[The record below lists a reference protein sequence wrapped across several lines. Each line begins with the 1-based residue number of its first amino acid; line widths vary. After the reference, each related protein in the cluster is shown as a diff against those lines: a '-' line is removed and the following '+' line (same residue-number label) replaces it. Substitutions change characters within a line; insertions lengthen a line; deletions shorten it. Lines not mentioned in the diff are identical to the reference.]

1 MTEKVLMLNGLKE
14 VVMSHLAKLLI
25 FEKELKKKDR
35 WTDPQTVKL
44 GWSGFL

>member
-25 FEKELKKKDR
+25 FEKELKKKL
-35 WTDPQTVKL
+35 QSLVGKICL
-44 GWSGFL
+44 